1 MVKSSDTYGIIV
13 IERGGEAVIALLR
26 GGNYWEIVDKVEFF
40 VPNKHAAGGQ
50 SALGI
55 SDRRSI

>member
-13 IERGGEAVIALLR
+13 IERGEAVIALLR

-50 SALGI
+50 SALDI